1 MKATTQIKADS
12 KQSKMK
18 PEWIRVTDAVR
29 VSGMCRSKI
38 YELIKAGKIRS
49 FSKRER
55 GAIRGIRLIFLDS
68 LLDHIEQMYAVA
80 TTHLESSVNAN
91 GKGGSRE

>member
-1 MKATTQIKADS
+1 MDKNTEKPTS
-12 KQSKMK
+12 KHQPLK
-18 PEWIRVTDAVR
+18 PEWIRVDDAVR
-29 VSGMCRSKI
+29 VSGISRSKI

-68 LLDHIEQMYAVA
+68 LLDHIEQMYAAA
-80 TTHLESSVNAN
+80 TTNMAGSLNVH
-91 GKGGSRE
+91 GKGGTCE